1 MTFSA
6 ADPWRLLVGSFSRR
20 CAFGFGSGD
29 WVKSVPN
36 SGGCDSQLVVVR
48 GDAVVVVARCLR
60 LWVVEDDNAGANGR
74 RVLGVVSIAVVIGQ
88 SKRWVE

>member
-1 MTFSA
+1 
-6 ADPWRLLVGSFSRR
+6 
-20 CAFGFGSGD
+20 
-29 WVKSVPN
+29 
-36 SGGCDSQLVVVR
+36 
-48 GDAVVVVARCLR
+48 VVVVARCLR